1 MELGPWLLAA
11 PFLVLAGSVLWF
23 TLRTQV
29 PPVPSSRQE
38 IADVVALLQAAQLPE
53 APVIYELGCGFGDL
67 ALALA
72 RAFPQAKVVG
82 LEVSPVP
89 AWIARL
95 RSLRMPGLTIYR
107 KDYTQ
112 TSLNDADVVTAYLMI
127 GAAARLAPVL
137 DQQLRP
143 DTKVVASMFWFRDR
157 QPAQTRRQAALYLW
171 PANAGATTASS
182 EALSATGA
190 AARRAR
196 ASAG

>member
-29 PPVPSSRQE
+29 PPVPSSRRE

-82 LEVSPVP
+82 LEVSPLP

-95 RSLRMPGLTIYR
+95 RARREPRITIHR

-112 TSLNDADVVTAYLMI
+112 TNIGEADVVTAYLMI
-127 GAAARLAPVL
+127 EAAARLAPVL

-157 QPAQTRRQAALYLW
+157 QPAGTQRQAALYLW
-171 PANAGATTASS
+171 PAKTAAPTASGP
-182 EALSATGA
+182 ALSATDA

-196 ASAG
+196 A